1 MKSQVKLNL
10 NYWSIKKLVNSEF
23 GSMDWVNLRVT
34 NCATC
39 QSLPLQLFKAIFD
52 NVLLE
57 HEELLFLLLSTWA
70 AFLTLGGTQ
79 DLEVSLGT
87 WDLN

>member
-1 MKSQVKLNL
+1 M
-10 NYWSIKKLVNSEF
+10 NSEF
-23 GSMDWVNLRVT
+23 GIMNWVNLRVT
-34 NCATC
+34 NCATWK
-39 QSLPLQLFKAIFD
+39 SLPLQLFKAIFD